1 MNELLELAIKAHGGM
16 NRWNQLK
23 TGSAHLVNGGVL
35 WEIKGQRAF
44 IHDSRVTVELHR
56 QKASHAPFLTPDQRT
71 SLEPHRVA
79 IESLDGKVIKERLNP
94 RASFQGHVIDTKWD
108 DLQLAYFAG
117 YAMWTYLTAPFSFT
131 MPGFESQETEPW
143 SENGEEWRR
152 LEVKFPK
159 EIATHSAEQTFY
171 FDQEGFLKRHDYDVE
186 VAKGATGAH
195 YVFDY
200 KEFDGIMVPTKRRV
214 YARSPDGKALTEPL
228 LVSID
233 LSAIKF
239 T

>member
-1 MNELLELAIKAHGGM
+1 
-16 NRWNQLK
+16 
-23 TGSAHLVNGGVL
+23 
-35 WEIKGQRAF
+35 
-44 IHDSRVTVELHR
+44 
-56 QKASHAPFLTPDQRT
+56 
-71 SLEPHRVA
+71 
-79 IESLDGKVIKERLNP
+79 
-94 RASFQGHVIDTKWD
+94 
-108 DLQLAYFAG
+108 
-117 YAMWTYLTAPFSFT
+117 MWTYLTAPFSFT

-152 LEVKFPK
+152 LEVKFPN

-233 LSAIKF
+233 LSEIKF